1 MENAGADDT
10 DSEAERRG
18 LGTPAT
24 RAAVIEKLVTGG
36 FIKRDGRQL
45 LPTSDGENLVK
56 ILPDSLKS
64 PVLTAEWENALTQI
78 AKGEAKPDAFMRG
91 IEEMARVL
99 VTDNAAPVEEYKEI
113 FAAPRESIGICPR
126 CGGNVVESKVNF
138 HCEYKECL
146 FVMWKADRFFT
157 SRKKELTKII
167 AAELLK
173 TGKAAVK
180 GLYSEKKNKTYDA
193 VILLA
198 DTGGKYVNYRFEI
211 NGGEKPGA

>member
-24 RAAVIEKLVTGG
+24 RAAVIEKLVNGG
-36 FIKRDGRQL
+36 FISRKGRQL
-45 LPTSDGENLVK
+45 IPTPDGENLIAV
-56 ILPDSLKS
+56 LPDTLKF
-64 PVLTAEWENALTQI
+64 PALTAEWENALTEI
-78 AKGEAKPDAFMRG
+78 AKGETRPDSFMRG
-91 IEEMARVL
+91 IENMARAL
-99 VTDNAAPVEEYKEI
+99 VTDNAAPDEDFI
-113 FAAPRESIGICPR
+113 PLFATPRETIGICPR
-126 CGGNVVESKVNF
+126 CNGNVVESKVNF
-138 HCEYKECL
+138 HCDNKDCL
-146 FVMWKADRFFT
+146 FVMWKSDRFFT
-157 SRKKELTKII
+157 NRKKELTKTI

-180 GLYSEKKNKTYDA
+180 GLYSEKKDKTYDA

-211 NGGEKPGA
+211 ADGKPGA